1 MKGKL
6 CLSIAEAA
14 AALGIGRS
22 TFYAMAGRG
31 EVPVRKI
38 GGRSVVPVE
47 ALEELIH
54 TAPLARLLS
63 GRKSRANP

>member
-1 MKGKL
+1 MKNKL

-14 AALGIGRS
+14 DALGVGRS

-47 ALEELIH
+47 ALEELIRN
-54 TAPLARLLS
+54 APPARLRS
-63 GRKSRANP
+63 GRKTRATP